1 MDELIDT
8 LEWIQE
14 LDDPNL
20 LIIFENSYNFL
31 QGPIDKKSLQNT
43 ADMLQRT
50 TEMLERTFEAV
61 GFVMTGLSTKR
72 TLPEFEVQISSR
84 ALADVT
90 VPKILLELSTDKES
104 KIIETDYAN
113 LRNLYNQL
121 KAALK
126 SYESVRAKKAEK
138 FLKPMKAL

>member
-1 MDELIDT
+1 MKNNNKYAIKDIEINYLMDELIDT

-72 TLPEFEVQISSR
+72 TLPEFSWIQKLDSF
-84 ALADVT
+84 LF
-90 VPKILLELSTDKES
+90 DKLGE
-104 KIIETDYAN
+104 IN
-113 LRNLYNQL
+113 LRYSQNSLHNPL
-121 KAALK
+121 LSNFKD
-126 SYESVRAKKAEK
+126 
-138 FLKPMKAL
+138 FD